1 MDGYTC
7 ITWNM
12 IRKRYYYLLLCVRVR
27 MLWRSGIE
35 MIFSHR
41 NAKRERPNQTAM
53 TRNAPVNFFKESGA
67 SLFFGIVFPLWTF
80 PVH

>member
-1 MDGYTC
+1 MDGCTC

-12 IRKRYYYLLLCVRVR
+12 LRKRYYCLLLGVWVR
-27 MLWRSGIE
+27 MLWRSRIE

-41 NAKRERPNQTAM
+41 NAKRESPNPTAM
-53 TRNAPVNFFKESGA
+53 TRNAPVKFFKESGA